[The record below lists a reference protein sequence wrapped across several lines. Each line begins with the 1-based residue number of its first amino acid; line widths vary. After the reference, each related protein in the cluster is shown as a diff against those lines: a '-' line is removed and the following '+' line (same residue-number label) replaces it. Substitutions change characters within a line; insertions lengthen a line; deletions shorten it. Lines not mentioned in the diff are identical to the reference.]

1 MWREFRLRLADALR
15 QFVAVD
21 LRASYLIIGGFVLL
35 GIAVNL
41 WLPHGWTVW
50 PAVLAVG
57 MLVIMNEA
65 TDRNGE
71 GVPPLFVYGTFAS
84 VIVAWILLVI
94 VLRMINPIVILI
106 GVAVLVYQCGRG
118 YMKHLAHQKLVKH
131 RIDEGLCVF
140 CGEPG
145 KTGEIFCAS
154 CGEPINP
161 DGARTR
167 WSTLNNRNAGDVA
180 RTRAA
185 LKPESAVASMKRKE
199 QELLAK
205 RHRKSTARRS

>member
-1 MWREFRLRLADALR
+1 MWRELRLRLADALR
-15 QFVAVD
+15 QFVSVD
-21 LRASYLIIGGFVLL
+21 LRASYLIIGAFALL
-35 GIAVNL
+35 GVAVNIF
-41 WLPHGWTVW
+41 LPHGWTVW

-57 MLVIMNEA
+57 MLVVLNEA

-71 GVPPLFVYGTFAS
+71 GVPPLFVYALFAS
-84 VIVAWILLVI
+84 VILAWILLVV

-106 GVAVLVYQCGRG
+106 GLAVLVYQCARG
-118 YMKHLAHQKLVKH
+118 YMKHLAHQKLVQS
-131 RIDEGLCVF
+131 RIEQGQCVF

-145 KTGEIFCAS
+145 KAGEIFCTS

-167 WSTLNNRNAGDVA
+167 WSTLTNRNAGDVA

-185 LKPESAVASMKRKE
+185 LKPESAVASVKRKE

-205 RHRKSTARRS
+205 KHRRSTARRG